1 MELYKKMYYG
11 LFNAVTDAIEYLEHH
26 EYTLALLVLE
36 NAQKTPRNN
45 ILLHKTMNNKFCSHF
60 LNWYISG

>member
-26 EYTLALLVLE
+26 EYTLALLVFE
-36 NAQKTPRNN
+36 NAQKNAEEQYLTAQDDE
-45 ILLHKTMNNKFCSHF
+45 
-60 LNWYISG
+60 

>member
-36 NAQKTPRNN
+36 NAQKNAEEQYLTAQDDE
-45 ILLHKTMNNKFCSHF
+45 
-60 LNWYISG
+60 

>member
-1 MELYKKMYYG
+1 MGGEQMELYKKMYYG

-36 NAQKTPRNN
+36 NAQKNAEEQYLTAQDDE
-45 ILLHKTMNNKFCSHF
+45 
-60 LNWYISG
+60 